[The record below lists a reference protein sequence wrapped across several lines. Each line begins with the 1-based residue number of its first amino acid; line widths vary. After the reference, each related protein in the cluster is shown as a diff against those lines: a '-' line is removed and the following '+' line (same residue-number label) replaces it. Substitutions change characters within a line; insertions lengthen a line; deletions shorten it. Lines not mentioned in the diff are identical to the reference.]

1 MRKWILCIILLLTLP
16 ALACSFSFSVGDETP
31 EPSTP
36 AVPLETPAEPVPLS
50 TPVAPTPTSP
60 EATGP
65 SFYDIFF
72 ASAITADEQPIDTA
86 TEFSPGTSA
95 VYAFATYQGMTDG
108 SDCESVWYLDGSEAV
123 RTPFVWSAG
132 TSGGPLMIAYV
143 EQEGGLP
150 SGIYEWE
157 LYVDGQLAVGGSFP
171 ISDLSSVLFED
182 DFSDPG
188 SGWEVGDY
196 DEGSVGYVDG
206 AYFVRTLV
214 GDNLMWGVA
223 NRSFDNLVLEVDATQ
238 ISAPAN
244 NNNGYGVMCR
254 VQPNGKDG
262 YLLRISGDGYC
273 AIHKVAGDNFE
284 ELLEWTESA
293 VILQGNASNHL
304 VAICD
309 GTELALRVNGELVA
323 MASDSTF
330 QEGDI
335 ALTATSFEE
344 EPTEVRFDNV
354 SVRRPEY

>member
-1 MRKWILCIILLLTLP
+1 MRKWIPWLVLLLVLP
-16 ALACSFSFSVGDETP
+16 ALACNFSFNVGGETP
-31 EPSTP
+31 EPSAP
-36 AVPLETPAEPVPLS
+36 ALPLGTPAEVVPLPTPVP
-50 TPVAPTPTSP
+50 ATPTSP
-60 EATGP
+60 GVAEP
-65 SFYDIFF
+65 RFYDVFF
-72 ASAITADEQPIDTA
+72 ASSITADEQPVDVA
-86 TEFSPGTSA
+86 TEFSPGTLS
-95 VYAFATYQGMTDG
+95 VYAFASYSGMSDG
-108 SDCESVWYLDGSEAV
+108 LDCESIWYLDGAEVA

-132 TSGGPLMIAYV
+132 ESGGPVMIAYV
-143 EQEGGLP
+143 EKEGGLP
-150 SGIYEWE
+150 AGAWDWE
-157 LYVDGQLAVGGSFP
+157 LYVDGQLGTGGKFP
-171 ISDLSSVLFED
+171 IQGLSAVLFED

-206 AYFVRTLV
+206 TYFVKTIL
-214 GDNLMWGVA
+214 GENLMWGVA
-223 NRSFDNLVLEVDATQ
+223 NRSFDNIVLEVDATQ

-273 AIHKVAGDNFE
+273 AIHKVAGENFE
-284 ELLEWTESA
+284 ALLDWTESA

-304 VAICD
+304 TAICD

-330 QEGDI
+330 EEGDI